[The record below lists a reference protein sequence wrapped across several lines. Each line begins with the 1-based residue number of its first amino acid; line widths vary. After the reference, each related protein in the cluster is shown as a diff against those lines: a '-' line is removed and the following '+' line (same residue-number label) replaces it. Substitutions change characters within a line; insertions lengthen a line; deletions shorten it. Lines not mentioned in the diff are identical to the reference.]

1 MSGRLLIIDGHA
13 LAFRAYFAFAATNL
27 TNSKTGLPS
36 GAIFGFWRMLFKL
49 LQDEHVT
56 HIAFTFDPGTRLE
69 RNDLYEDYKAHR
81 KPMPE
86 DLKPQIQKIYEMLQA
101 LEFPMYKINGIE
113 ADDIIGSLCKKFAKD
128 FEEIVILSSD
138 KDLYQV
144 LDKNIH
150 MLRGKRGVSE
160 FEKIDPKWVKANIGI
175 TKEQVPDYMGLL
187 GDASDNIPGVKG
199 IGEKGAAKLIQEFGD
214 LETIYKKIDKVK
226 NKSLID
232 KLIAEKENAFLSRKL
247 ATIVTNLKLDIKK
260 SDLKLPNYYDPKK
273 VQYFKDEGYNV
284 LHRDLAKQ
292 AGIPIASDG
301 DSQEETPSAKKS
313 SKEKKETVTE
323 DSSNRSKKGNT
334 DSVTTAVVA
343 KQSYKRI
350 QTLDELKK
358 IISKLD
364 SKKPISVDTE
374 TTSQDP
380 MLAELLGLSFSEEP
394 GVAYYMAFSHS
405 ESIYSHLLPSAEE
418 ALKILKPM
426 LEDPKWKKVGQNI
439 KYDLLVLRNYG
450 IELKGIYFDTMLA
463 SYLLNPG
470 ERRHN
475 MDDMAVDYL
484 NHKTITYEELVGT
497 GKKKQNLY
505 DIDPD
510 KVSEYA
516 CEDADITLQ
525 LHNALSPKMEE
536 GIHKKLFYEIEMP
549 VLHTLAD
556 MEFEG
561 IAVDKKYFES
571 LSETFET
578 KIKEHEKNIHFYAG
592 RQFNVN
598 STKELQTV
606 LFEDLRLPAEKKT
619 QTGYSTDH
627 SVLESLQGTHPI
639 IDDLLAI
646 RKFSKLKSTYTDT
659 LPTLV
664 NPKTNRIHTSYNQ
677 TIAATGR
684 LSSTNPNLQNIPIKD
699 EEGRLLRKGF
709 IAKKGFEI
717 LSLDYSQIELR
728 IMAHFSNDPNMID
741 AYKSGADIHKRTA
754 AGIFGVSEDQVTPD
768 MRNKAKIV
776 NFSVIYGVTSFG
788 LSNNL
793 KIGRKEAKE
802 FIEKYFA
809 AYKGVATYM
818 EEIVEFCKQ
827 NGYVETLLGRRRYL
841 PDIHSSHKMVSEGAK
856 RVAINSPIQGTSAD
870 MIKLAMI
877 RIHEKI
883 KKESFRSKLLLQVH
897 DELVFEVDP
906 KEKTEFYQMA
916 KEEMESAMK
925 LKVPIVAQGKFGGNW
940 DEAH

>member
-13 LAFRAYFAFAATNL
+13 LAFRAYFAFAASNL

-36 GAIFGFWRMLFKL
+36 GAVFGFWRMLFKL
-49 LQDEHVT
+49 LQDEKVT

-86 DLKPQIQKIYEMLQA
+86 DLKPQIHTIYEMLKA
-101 LEFPMYKINGIE
+101 LEFPMYKMDGIE
-113 ADDIIGSLCKKFAKD
+113 ADDIIGSLCKKFGKD
-128 FEEIVILSSD
+128 FDEIVILSSD

-160 FEKIDPKWVKANIGI
+160 FEKIDPKWVETNIGI

-199 IGEKGAAKLIQEFGD
+199 VGEKGAAKLIQEFGN
-214 LETIYKKIDKVK
+214 LETIYKKLDQVK

-232 KLIAEKENAFLSRKL
+232 KLAADKENAFLSRKL

-260 SDLKLPNYYDPKK
+260 NDLKLPNYHEPAK

-292 AGIPIASDG
+292 AGIPIVSDG
-301 DSQEETPSAKKS
+301 DSKEKVSESEPAKKGKKA
-313 SKEKKETVTE
+313 SKEIADTESENKPNKGSAITKK
-323 DSSNRSKKGNT
+323 N
-334 DSVTTAVVA
+334 
-343 KQSYKRI
+343 YKRI

-358 IISKLD
+358 IIAKLD
-364 SKKPISVDTE
+364 PQKPISVDTE

-380 MLAELLGLSFSEEP
+380 MLAELLGVSFSQEP
-394 GVAYYMAFSHS
+394 GVGYYIAFSHP
-405 ESIYSHLLPSAEE
+405 ESIYSHLLPTPEE
-418 ALKILKPM
+418 GLAVLKPIFT
-426 LEDPKWKKVGQNI
+426 DPKWKKVGQNI

-450 IELKGIYFDTMLA
+450 VELSGIHFDTMLA

-484 NHKTITYEELVGT
+484 NYKTITYDELVGT

-505 DIDPD
+505 DIDPER
-510 KVSEYA
+510 VSEYA
-516 CEDADITLQ
+516 CEDADITFQ
-525 LHNALSPKMEE
+525 LHNVLSPKMEE

-549 VLHTLAD
+549 VLQALAD

-561 IAVDKKYFES
+561 IAVEPGYFES
-571 LSETFET
+571 LSKIFET
-578 KIKEHEKNIHFYAG
+578 KIKEHEKNIHFFAG
-592 RQFNVN
+592 RPFNIN

-639 IDDLLAI
+639 IDHLLEI

-659 LPTLV
+659 LPTLI
-664 NPKTNRIHTSYNQ
+664 NPKTGRIHTSYNQ

-709 IAKKGFEI
+709 IAKKGYEI

-728 IMAHFSNDPNMID
+728 IMAHFANDPQMMD

-754 AGIFGVSEDQVTPD
+754 AGIFGVSEDKVTSD
-768 MRNKAKIV
+768 MRNKAKVV

-793 KIGRKEAKE
+793 RISRKEAKE

-809 AYKGVATYM
+809 TYKGVQTYM
-818 EEIVEFCKQ
+818 EEIVEFCKEH
-827 NGYVETLLGRRRYL
+827 GYVETLLGRRRYL
-841 PDIHSSHKMVSEGAK
+841 PDIHSKHKMASEAAK

-877 RIHEKI
+877 QIHNKI
-883 KKESFRSKLLLQVH
+883 KKNGYRSKLLLQVH

-906 KEKTEFYQMA
+906 KEKKEFYQMA
-916 KEEMESAMK
+916 KDEMESAMK

>member
-13 LAFRAYFAFAATNL
+13 LAFRAYFAFAASNL

-36 GAIFGFWRMLFKL
+36 GAVFGFWRMLFKL
-49 LQDEHVT
+49 LQDEKVT

-86 DLKPQIQKIYEMLQA
+86 DLKPQIHTIYEMLKA
-101 LEFPMYKINGIE
+101 LEFPMYKMDGIE
-113 ADDIIGSLCKKFAKD
+113 ADDIIGSLCKKFGKD
-128 FEEIVILSSD
+128 FDEIVILSSD

-160 FEKIDPKWVKANIGI
+160 FEKIDPKWVETNIGI

-199 IGEKGAAKLIQEFGD
+199 VGEKGAAKLIQEFGN
-214 LETIYKKIDKVK
+214 LETIYKKLDQVK

-232 KLIAEKENAFLSRKL
+232 KLAADKENAFLSRKL

-260 SDLKLPNYYDPKK
+260 NDLKLPNYHEPAK

-292 AGIPIASDG
+292 AGIQIVSDG
-301 DSQEETPSAKKS
+301 DSKEKVSESEPAKKGKKA
-313 SKEKKETVTE
+313 SKEIAGTESENKPNKGSAVTKK
-323 DSSNRSKKGNT
+323 N
-334 DSVTTAVVA
+334 
-343 KQSYKRI
+343 YKRI

-358 IISKLD
+358 IVAKLD
-364 SKKPISVDTE
+364 QKKPISVDTE

-380 MLAELLGLSFSEEP
+380 MLAELLGVSFSQEP
-394 GVAYYMAFSHS
+394 GVGYYIAFSHP
-405 ESIYSHLLPSAEE
+405 ESIYSHLLPTPEE
-418 ALKILKPM
+418 GLAVLKPM
-426 LEDPKWKKVGQNI
+426 FTDPKWKKVGQNI

-450 IELKGIYFDTMLA
+450 VELSGIHFDTMLA

-484 NHKTITYEELVGT
+484 NYKTITYDELVGT

-505 DIDPD
+505 DIDPER
-510 KVSEYA
+510 VSEYA
-516 CEDADITLQ
+516 CEDADITFQ
-525 LHNALSPKMEE
+525 LHNVLSPKMEE

-549 VLHTLAD
+549 VLLTLAD

-561 IAVDKKYFES
+561 ISVEKGYFES
-571 LSETFET
+571 LSKSFET

-592 RQFNVN
+592 RAFNIN

-639 IDDLLAI
+639 IDELLEI

-659 LPTLV
+659 LPTLI
-664 NPKTNRIHTSYNQ
+664 NPKTGRIHTSYNQ

-709 IAKKGFEI
+709 IAKKGYEI

-728 IMAHFSNDPNMID
+728 IMAHFANDPQMMD
-741 AYKSGADIHKRTA
+741 AYQSGVDIHKRTA
-754 AGIFGVSEDQVTPD
+754 AGIFGVPEDKVTPD
-768 MRNKAKIV
+768 MRNKAKVV

-793 KIGRKEAKE
+793 RISRKEAKE

-809 AYKGVATYM
+809 TYKGVQTYM
-818 EEIVEFCKQ
+818 EEIVEFCKEH
-827 NGYVETLLGRRRYL
+827 GYVETLLGRRRYL
-841 PDIHSSHKMVSEGAK
+841 PDIHSKHKMASETAK

-877 RIHEKI
+877 QIHNKI
-883 KKESFRSKLLLQVH
+883 KKNGYRSKLLLQVH

-906 KEKTEFYQMA
+906 KEKKEFYQMA
-916 KEEMESAMK
+916 KDEMESAMK